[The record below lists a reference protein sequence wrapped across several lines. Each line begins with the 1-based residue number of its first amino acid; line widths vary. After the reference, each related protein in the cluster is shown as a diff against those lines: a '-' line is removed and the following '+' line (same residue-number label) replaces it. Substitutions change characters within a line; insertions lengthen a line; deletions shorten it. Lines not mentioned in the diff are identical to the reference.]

1 MQVVTKQ
8 SSEESPKVAKRE
20 VQKKVVF
27 MVHYPIYSLFT
38 YPVYSRTRYLLWHNQ
53 YLLLGSGFLQ
63 VSNKVVN

>member
-8 SSEESPKVAKRE
+8 SSEGSPKVAKRE
-20 VQKKVVF
+20 VRKKVVF
-27 MVHYPIYSLFT
+27 MVHYLIYSLFT
-38 YPVYSRTRYLLWHNQ
+38 YTVHSKTLYLLWHNQ